1 VYRYEDLV
9 VLRNTRAPAVLLEAG
24 VIVNRD
30 EEALL
35 SSASYQALVSEAVA
49 AAILAFCGAAM

>member
-1 VYRYEDLV
+1 VYRYDDLV
-9 VLRNTRAPAVLLEAG
+9 VLRSTRAPAVLFEAG

-35 SSASYQALVSEAVA
+35 SSASYQARVSEAVA
-49 AAILAFCGAAM
+49 AAIQAFCGAAM